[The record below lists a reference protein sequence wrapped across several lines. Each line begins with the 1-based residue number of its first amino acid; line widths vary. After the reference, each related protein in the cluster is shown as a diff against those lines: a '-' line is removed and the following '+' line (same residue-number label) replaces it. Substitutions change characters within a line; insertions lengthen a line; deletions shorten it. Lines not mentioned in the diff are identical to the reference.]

1 MRRLLNVFR
10 RHARWVVVTVA
21 LIVTGGLGVYL
32 ALPPRYEAKAQ
43 ILLDPQGLQVLQ
55 NDLTHGATAA
65 DAGLAQVE
73 IQNCRVMVISCSIRH
88 RCDIVP
94 MPAATIHRGGAPP
107 AQVAQFVGR

>member
-1 MRRLLNVFR
+1 MIPPSFVKVCPTYARAEPKLPEPPVAVIDVRGLLNVFR

-65 DAGLAQVE
+65 DAGLAQAE
-73 IQNCRVMVISCSIRH
+73 ANCGSSPH
-88 RCDIVP
+88 L
-94 MPAATIHRGGAPP
+94 TSS
-107 AQVAQFVGR
+107 